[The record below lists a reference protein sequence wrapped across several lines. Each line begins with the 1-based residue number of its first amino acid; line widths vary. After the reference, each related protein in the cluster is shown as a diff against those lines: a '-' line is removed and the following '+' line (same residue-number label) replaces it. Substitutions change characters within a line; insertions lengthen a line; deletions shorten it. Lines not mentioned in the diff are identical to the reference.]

1 MPHPL
6 QCTTPPP
13 TNRMR
18 CSWEAFPRSQAK
30 HPNHAQHPAS
40 QKTRYAQSLARVD
53 SFGWPTT
60 ATAHPPQQVPPWN
73 EPLPPNHPPCRSSAT
88 AALAPD
94 LGRLFPPS
102 LHQRSPP
109 LRQSFKARKEPSPP
123 AISIGGLKTSKRI
136 TRLGCQCPSQISQM
150 ASSEK
155 SKEKRKPNPGIHS
168 LFFTD

>member
-1 MPHPL
+1 MCPLTLSPRQQKKDEERKRAASFNSLSLTLTASCPRLTTHMPHPP
-6 QCTTPPP
+6 TTPPP

-73 EPLPPNHPPCRSSAT
+73 EPLPPNHPRAGLPPQRPWPRTWDASSPLPTPTIT
-88 AALAPD
+88 AASSIIQSTKRAFSSNNIHRLAQN
-94 LGRLFPPS
+94 F
-102 LHQRSPP
+102 
-109 LRQSFKARKEPSPP
+109 
-123 AISIGGLKTSKRI
+123 
-136 TRLGCQCPSQISQM
+136 
-150 ASSEK
+150 
-155 SKEKRKPNPGIHS
+155 
-168 LFFTD
+168 